1 MPGLLTVAEGIELWA
16 IVGGS
21 VAAAIGLVFN
31 AYELRKHTEEL
42 KMHSKE
48 LKQSERV
55 NRAEY

>member
-21 VAAAIGLVFN
+21 VAAAIGLIFN
-31 AYELRKHTEEL
+31 AYEPRKYTEEL

-55 NRAEY
+55 NRVEY

>member
-48 LKQSERV
+48 LKQNEG
-55 NRAEY
+55 